1 MDATNSSRQALTPE
15 QRALRARIG
24 AYAMHARH
32 DSRETSKAGRDAFLA
47 RFEREVDPDG
57 VLTPAERDR
66 RAQLARRSHFSKL
79 ALASSRARRARAS
92 RRGER

>member
-1 MDATNSSRQALTPE
+1 VRSAGELTPE
-15 QRALRARIG
+15 QRALRARLG

-32 DSRETSKAGRDAFLA
+32 DAKETTAAGRSAFMA

-57 VLTPAERDR
+57 TLPEDERTR
-66 RAQLARRSHFSKL
+66 RAIAARRAYFTKL
-79 ALASSRARRARAS
+79 ALASSRARRARES